1 MPTHTSVSNPPDNR
15 LLAALPRAEC
25 ERLIPHLELVHL
37 PRGKILFDAGALIR
51 HGYFPV
57 KGVIPLL
64 GQNHDIHEYFEKRR
78 NQNRLL
84 RATFFNLVLI
94 SISA

>member
-1 MPTHTSVSNPPDNR
+1 MPTPTAVSNPADNR

-51 HGYFPV
+51 HAYFPV
-57 KGVIPLL
+57 KGVISLL
-64 GQNHDIHEYFEKRR
+64 GMTEDVTSSPIS
-78 NQNRLL
+78 L
-84 RATFFNLVLI
+84 RA
-94 SISA
+94 